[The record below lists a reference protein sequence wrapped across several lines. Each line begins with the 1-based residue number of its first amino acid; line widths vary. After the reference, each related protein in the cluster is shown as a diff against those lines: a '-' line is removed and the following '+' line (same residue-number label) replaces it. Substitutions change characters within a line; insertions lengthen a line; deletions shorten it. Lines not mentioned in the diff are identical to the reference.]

1 MTIYEASAAV
11 SILSGIYGDAE
22 VRMSSGATVLSDA
35 ERYFVRVYMSD
46 GQTVDVPTADD
57 AGKMI
62 VNKIQQESV

>member
-1 MTIYEASAAV
+1 MTLFEAQAAAP
-11 SILSGIYGDAE
+11 ILTHVFGDAE
-22 VRMSSGATVLSDA
+22 VRQSGSEPYD
-35 ERYFVRVYMSD
+35 YFVRVYMSD